1 MIVRLV
7 ISAKPVEKE
16 EIRSLI
22 QAIRQWEAT
31 TVCGEVAA
39 ILIQTEDEQLTQAE
53 LNGLC
58 QGIYSFDVVRVV
70 DDRHETER
78 VLRLG
83 SRGVSI
89 DGKIIGICEGLN
101 LIVGEDVSESEIASL
116 QNGQTITLSR
126 MGRG

>member
-1 MIVRLV
+1 
-7 ISAKPVEKE
+7 
-16 EIRSLI
+16 
-22 QAIRQWEAT
+22 
-31 TVCGEVAA
+31 
-39 ILIQTEDEQLTQAE
+39 